1 MHPTH
6 VIDFVDFKL
15 KQYQEKHDTSYAKYL
30 EYKAEYDAKWYN
42 KLVGSKY
49 TGMWDFWDWFRYSHW
64 IDELNEIRREAVYKS
79 KMEYTVMTID
89 SKWHTHFYKWA
100 QENNIPY

>member
-6 VIDFVDFKL
+6 VIDFIDYKIAE
-15 KQYQEKHDTSYAKYL
+15 YQKKHDIN
-30 EYKAEYDAKWYN
+30 KAEYDAKWYN
-42 KLVGSKY
+42 KLFGNKY
-49 TGMWDFWDWFRYSHW
+49 TGMWDFWDWYRYSYW
-64 IDELNEIRREAVYKS
+64 IDELNEIRREAIYKD
-79 KMEYTVMTID
+79 KMDYTVMNID